1 MLNIPTRP
9 TTNPVEILPLLV
21 KLADGFAVLFAG
33 ALAFLFRFGVDAF
46 PIPSAYTL
54 LALASAFILVGAL
67 SALGA
72 YRSWRGGNLIVMT
85 GQVLAGWAITIIN
98 LLVLLFAVKASGE
111 FSRLWLITWAA
122 TAGGLL
128 VMQRMAI
135 AALLRWLRAHGR
147 NHKRVILVG
156 HSDMTRELIRRLK
169 TANWTGFDLVA
180 ILDDQA
186 AQSAV
191 VGGVPLQRGL
201 ANIEA
206 FVKDKHV
213 SEVWITLPLR
223 EEARVRHVLHLLR
236 HSMLNIRYVPDI
248 FAFRLLNHGVSEIA
262 GIPMLDLST
271 TPMTGINR
279 LVKALEDHVLA
290 LLILI
295 TISPLLLGI
304 ALAVRL
310 SSPGPILFKQKRH
323 GWDGREINVYKFRS
337 MYVHRE
343 DGERITQARASD
355 TRITPLGAFLRRT
368 SLDELPQ
375 FFNVLQGRMSIV
387 GPRPHALAHN
397 EHYKELIESYML
409 RHKVKPGITG
419 WAQVNGYRGETDT
432 LEKMQKRIDYD
443 LYYIEHWSLALDL
456 KIILLT
462 LFKGFKHPNAY

>member
-1 MLNIPTRP
+1 MRFRSHSVSTHDA
-9 TTNPVEILPLLV
+9 LPLLIKGLDAFV
-21 KLADGFAVLFAG
+21 V
-33 ALAFLFRFGVDAF
+33 ALAGVLAYLWRFGIENF
-46 PIPSAYTL
+46 PIPAHYTMLMITGIAVL
-54 LALASAFILVGAL
+54 LAVYSSTGV
-67 SALGA
+67 
-72 YRSWRGGNLIVMT
+72 YRSWRGGNIAQMFVHMLMGWMGALTIL
-85 GQVLAGWAITIIN
+85 LALLAILKT
-98 LLVLLFAVKASGE
+98 SDDY
-111 FSRLWLITWAA
+111 SRLWLGTWAA
-122 TAGGLL
+122 TTAILL
-128 VMQRMAI
+128 LIERS
-135 AALLRWLRAHGR
+135 LLYYLLSWLRLHGK
-147 NHKRVILVG
+147 NHKQVILIG
-156 HSDMTRELIRRLK
+156 HADIAHELIRRINSA
-169 TANWTGFDLVA
+169 TWTGFDVIA
-180 ILDDQA
+180 IFDDQA
-186 AQSAV
+186 KPHTEID
-191 VGGVPLQRGL
+191 GVTLHQNFDEALQY
-201 ANIEA
+201 I
-206 FVKDKHV
+206 KDHSV

-223 EEARVRHVLHLLR
+223 EEAWLHTLR
-236 HSMLNIRYVPDI
+236 HSTANIRYVPDI

-279 LVKALEDHVLA
+279 LVKALEDRVLA

-304 ALAVRL
+304 TLAVKM
-310 SSPGPILFKQKRH
+310 SSPGPVLFKQKRH
-323 GWDGREINVYKFRS
+323 GWDGREITVYKFRS
-337 MYVHRE
+337 MFVHQE
-343 DGERITQARASD
+343 DGDKITQARASD

-432 LEKMQKRIDYD
+432 LEKMQKRIEYD

-462 LFKGFKHPNAY
+462 LFRGFKHPNAY